1 MAGYCDRAHA
11 AQRPGTIGAMATSQ
25 LMPAAFIG
33 HGSPMNT
40 LERNRFT
47 DAWRVFGAALP
58 RPRAVLVISAHW
70 FIPGTAVT
78 AMEQPRVIHDFYGF
92 PPELFAFD
100 YPAPGAP
107 EIAREIAQ
115 VVQPAH
121 VGLDQDSW
129 GLDHGTWSVL
139 AHMFPAA
146 DIPVLQ
152 LSIHSGEPL
161 DYHLALGERLAPLRE
176 RGIFILGS
184 GNVVHNLR
192 RLDWQRPQAGF
203 EWAERFDRA
212 VKGVMTSDPAG
223 LASVLQH
230 ADFAQAVPTPE
241 HFLPLAYLAGLCR
254 AAGEVADVFV
264 EGGTMGSLTMTSYAL
279 GFAPAAGVAATSGGA
294 AAPMPDPHDVPPEQ
308 TNT

>member
-1 MAGYCDRAHA
+1 
-11 AQRPGTIGAMATSQ
+11 
-25 LMPAAFIG
+25 
-33 HGSPMNT
+33 MNT

-47 DAWRVFGAALP
+47 DAWRAFGRALP
-58 RPRAVLVISAHW
+58 RPRAILAISAHW

-78 AMEQPRVIHDFYGF
+78 AMERPRVIHDFFGF

-107 EIAREIAQ
+107 DVAREIAD
-115 VVQPAH
+115 VVKPAH

-139 AHMFPAA
+139 AHVFPDA

-152 LSIHSGEPL
+152 LAIHSAQPL
-161 DYHLALGERLAPLRE
+161 QYHIDLGARLAPLRE
-176 RGIFILGS
+176 RGIFIVGS

-192 RLDWQRPQAGF
+192 RLDWQRADAGY

-223 LASVLQH
+223 LGAVVQH
-230 ADFAQAVPTPE
+230 ADFPLAVPTPE
-241 HFLPLAYLAGLCR
+241 HFLPLAYLAGLCQ

-264 EGGTMGSLTMTSYAL
+264 EGPTMGSLTMTSYSL
-279 GFAPAAGVAATSGGA
+279 GFASADRVGAGGGSA
-294 AAPMPDPHDVPPEQ
+294 AASLPDPHDVPPEQ